1 MHMHDTECKI
11 NLGIIKNKKTR
22 RNPSFPRKY
31 FLALKYIGSEQYG
44 YSFATGISPV
54 VYIDNEKAAV
64 YWSFAVLTF
73 WPWLCEVC
81 QFYCLGVMID
91 IQLSWHAQ
99 VDRAKTSFPKKV
111 GTLRRMSYLPKSILE
126 EIYFKTIIPI
136 VTYGILV

>member
-22 RNPSFPRKY
+22 RNPGFPGKY

-44 YSFATGISPV
+44 YSFATGISSV

-81 QFYCLGVMID
+81 QFYN
-91 IQLSWHAQ
+91 
-99 VDRAKTSFPKKV
+99 
-111 GTLRRMSYLPKSILE
+111 LPKC
-126 EIYFKTIIPI
+126 YD
-136 VTYGILV
+136 

>member
-1 MHMHDTECKI
+1 MHDTECKI

-22 RNPSFPRKY
+22 RNPGFPRKY

-64 YWSFAVLTF
+64 YWLQSLHFGHGFVKFVSSTT
-73 WPWLCEVC
+73 
-81 QFYCLGVMID
+81 CLSVMID

-99 VDRAKTSFPKKV
+99 VDRAKTSFSKKV